1 VTAATLDALARL
13 PAHDHGARAE
23 RVSIR
28 ASVGGNL
35 DGHTTTVS
43 RAADTGTS
51 TWVAFLVMPRAK
63 RHHYVPASYLTRF
76 GEGGKVLVRP
86 RGRRMYVTSVINVA
100 VEAGFYEVRD
110 AEGEPTDAVERALAG
125 LEGTAGA
132 ALTTIEQTQQLPPN
146 GSVERETLATFL
158 AVQFTRTPD
167 HRELILFPERVAKY
181 AADRAIDA
189 DLMTEYLQKVHLGF
203 KPQDGEVRGPWTS
216 RTWRCRTAPP

>member
-1 VTAATLDALARL
+1 
-13 PAHDHGARAE
+13 
-23 RVSIR
+23 
-28 ASVGGNL
+28 
-35 DGHTTTVS
+35 
-43 RAADTGTS
+43 
-51 TWVAFLVMPRAK
+51 
-63 RHHYVPASYLTRF
+63 
-76 GEGGKVLVRP
+76 
-86 RGRRMYVTSVINVA
+86 MYVTSVINVA

-203 KPQDGEVRGPWTS
+203 KPQDGEVRGALDFTHVALQDRAS
-216 RTWRCRTAPP
+216 LTKDTAIRLTFGECPQAPARDPRPALEPRGRPEATADHIGRPDGPLAQAE